1 MNTPEVNG
9 NPNVVKYTGPTPT
22 KPRGEH
28 LSIRAKGAEF
38 FQNNGEMRN
47 IINNLN
53 GTDAG
58 CKAREM
64 AEESSKKYGTEP
76 GMSAAEIWN
85 PYAKEHGGKQISN
98 SISVVDAMNSISS
111 YAVREQTESRRA
123 QAEELRANSETG
135 QKPEQGI

>member
-1 MNTPEVNG
+1 MEVNG
-9 NPNVVKYTGPTPT
+9 SPKRVYTGQVPPII
-22 KPRGEH
+22 GEH
-28 LSIRAKGAEF
+28 TYFKFREVYKEDEKIR
-38 FQNNGEMRN
+38 NDD
-47 IINNLN
+47 NLQ

-76 GMSAAEIWN
+76 GMIAAEIWN

>member
-1 MNTPEVNG
+1 
-9 NPNVVKYTGPTPT
+9 
-22 KPRGEH
+22 
-28 LSIRAKGAEF
+28 
-38 FQNNGEMRN
+38 
-47 IINNLN
+47 
-53 GTDAG
+53 
-58 CKAREM
+58 M

-76 GMSAAEIWN
+76 GMIAAEIWN